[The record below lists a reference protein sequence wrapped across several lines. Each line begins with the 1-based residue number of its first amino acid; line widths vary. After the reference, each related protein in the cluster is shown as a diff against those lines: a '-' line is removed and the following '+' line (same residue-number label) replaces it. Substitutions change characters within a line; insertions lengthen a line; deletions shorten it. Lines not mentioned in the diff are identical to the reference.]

1 MSESE
6 LLNDLRNA
14 VVEGNIEA
22 AERLARQVVAEGVD
36 VLRAFDEGLR
46 KGITEVGD
54 GFACGDYFLP
64 DLVISAEAMKAA
76 STVLEQEIARTGV
89 VRARVGKVVIG
100 TVEGDLHD
108 IGKTIVATLLAVHG
122 FEVVDLGVNVSTQAF
137 LAAVRE
143 HRPQILGMSS
153 LLTITAKELKKVI
166 DALQQAGIR
175 DTVKVMIG
183 GGAVTQQVADSI
195 GADGFAHDA
204 ELGVRAAKRLLGA
217 AA

>member
-6 LLNDLRNA
+6 LLNGLRSA
-14 VVEGNIEA
+14 VIEGNIDA
-22 AERLARQVVAEGVD
+22 AERLAKQVVAEGVD
-36 VLRAFDEGLR
+36 PLRAFDEGLR
-46 KGITEVGD
+46 QGIAEVGD

-64 DLVISAEAMKAA
+64 DLVLSAEAMKAA
-76 STVLEQEIARTGV
+76 SIVLEQEIARTGV
-89 VRARVGKVVIG
+89 VRERAGKVVIG

-108 IGKTIVATLLAVHG
+108 IGKTIVGTLLAAHG
-122 FEVVDLGVNVSTQAF
+122 FEVVDLGVNISAKAF

-143 HRPQILGMSS
+143 HEPQILGMSS

-166 DALQQAGIR
+166 DALQEAGIR

-183 GGAVTQQVADSI
+183 GGAVTKEFADSI

-204 ELGVRAAKRLLGA
+204 ELAVRVAKRVLEMD
-217 AA
+217 

>member
-6 LLNDLRNA
+6 LLDDLSNA

-22 AERLARQVVAEGVD
+22 AERLAWQVVAEGVD

>member
-6 LLNDLRNA
+6 LLNGLRSA
-14 VVEGNIEA
+14 VIEGNIDA
-22 AERLARQVVAEGVD
+22 AERLAKQVVAEGVD
-36 VLRAFDEGLR
+36 PLRAFDEGLR
-46 KGITEVGD
+46 QGIAEVGD

-64 DLVISAEAMKAA
+64 DLVLSAEAMKAA
-76 STVLEQEIARTGV
+76 SIVLEQEIARTGV
-89 VRARVGKVVIG
+89 VRERAGKVVIG

-108 IGKTIVATLLAVHG
+108 IGKTIVGTLLAAHG
-122 FEVVDLGVNVSTQAF
+122 FEVVDLGVNISSKAF

-143 HRPQILGMSS
+143 HEPQILGMSS

-166 DALQQAGIR
+166 DALQEAGIR

-183 GGAVTQQVADSI
+183 GGAVTKEFADSI

-204 ELGVRAAKRLLGA
+204 ELAVRVAKRVLEMD
-217 AA
+217 

>member
-6 LLNDLRNA
+6 LLNGLRSA
-14 VVEGNIEA
+14 VIEGNIDA
-22 AERLARQVVAEGVD
+22 AERLAKQVVAEGVD
-36 VLRAFDEGLR
+36 PLRAFDEGLR
-46 KGITEVGD
+46 QGIAEVGD

-64 DLVISAEAMKAA
+64 DLVLSAEAMKAA
-76 STVLEQEIARTGV
+76 SIVLEQEIARTGV
-89 VRARVGKVVIG
+89 VRERAGKVVIG

-108 IGKTIVATLLAVHG
+108 IGKTIVGTLLAAHG
-122 FEVVDLGVNVSTQAF
+122 FEVVDLGVNISAKVF

-143 HRPQILGMSS
+143 HEPQILGMSS

-166 DALQQAGIR
+166 DALQEAGIR

-183 GGAVTQQVADSI
+183 GGAVTKEFADSI

-204 ELGVRAAKRLLGA
+204 ELAVRVAKRVLEMD
-217 AA
+217 